1 MKKIISLIAA
11 AALLLSF
18 ASICFAVD
26 IFTPS
31 AERGGAPAIVY
42 PNIPGHANAI
52 AGVYDEETGRL
63 LAVVENGEL
72 NVIAYASKNTTNT
85 AAREKLDAAYSE
97 IMAAKSLGDLIPG
110 LGDAR
115 TDVEPDEYVAKAF
128 FDLDAMQ
135 DIIDFLNANPKAY
148 LEVTFDTKYQS
159 ASQVPTVAFNCG
171 NGWELVA
178 PKHVRFNASNG
189 SITVRFYKL
198 CPIMLLL
205 PDDGRLLI
213 ADGHV
218 VSPGTVEEP
227 SYGWIL
233 TLSAVVMASAA
244 TAFVVSTKKRHA

>member
-11 AALLLSF
+11 AALFLSF

-31 AERGGAPAIVY
+31 AERGGAPAL
-42 PNIPGHANAI
+42 IPPTISGHANAVAAI
-52 AGVYDEETGRL
+52 YEDGKVV
-63 LAVVENGEL
+63 AVVENGEL
-72 NVIAYASKNTTNT
+72 NVIAYASKNTPNT
-85 AAREKLDAAYSE
+85 AAREKLDAAYAEVS
-97 IMAAKSLGDLIPG
+97 AAASLGDIIPG
-110 LGDAR
+110 LGDVR
-115 TDVEPDEYVAKAF
+115 DDVGADEYVAKAL

-135 DIIDFLNANPKAY
+135 DVIDFLKTHPNAY
-148 LEVTFDTKYQS
+148 LEVTFDTKYQT
-159 ASQVPTVAFNCG
+159 AELVPTVVYNCG
-171 NGWELVA
+171 EGWKVA
-178 PKHVRFNASNG
+178 TYVRYNASNG
-189 SITVRFYKL
+189 SITVRFYEL